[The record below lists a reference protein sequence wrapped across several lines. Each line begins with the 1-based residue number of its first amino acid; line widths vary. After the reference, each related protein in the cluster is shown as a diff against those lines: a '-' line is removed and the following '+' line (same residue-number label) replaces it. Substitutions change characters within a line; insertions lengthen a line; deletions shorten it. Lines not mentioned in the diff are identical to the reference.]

1 VNKVRSLILMAVAVA
16 LGTWLWGFFFPNP
29 EKIIRARLREI
40 SERASFPANQAPFA
54 ALSDVQRLCAMVS
67 PDVTIQVNAPG
78 AGHHSI
84 QGREDLRQGAI
95 GWRASV
101 NGAKVEFPDI
111 AVTVAPDKQS
121 AEVLLTLKARV
132 PTEPDS
138 IYEEMK
144 VAFRKL
150 DGNWLVTRA
159 ETVRMLR

>member
-1 VNKVRSLILMAVAVA
+1 MSKVRGLLLLAVA
-16 LGTWLWGFFFPNP
+16 LVVGVWLWGRFFPNP
-29 EKIIRARLREI
+29 EKVIRARLREI

-54 ALSDVQRLCAMVS
+54 AFSDVQRLCALVS

-78 AGHHSI
+78 AGPRSI
-84 QGREDLRQGAI
+84 EGREDLRQALGI
-95 GWRASV
+95 WRSMV

-121 AEVLLTLKARV
+121 AEVMLTVKARV

-150 DGNWLVTRA
+150 DGNWLLTHA

>member
-1 VNKVRSLILMAVAVA
+1 MSKLRGVILVVVVVA
-16 LGTWLWGFFFPNP
+16 LGVWLWGVFFPNP
-29 EKIIRARLREI
+29 ERIIRARLREI
-40 SERASFPANQAPFA
+40 AERASFPANQSPFA
-54 ALSDVQRLCAMVS
+54 ALSDVQRLCALVS
-67 PDVTIQVNAPG
+67 PDVTIQVNAPA
-78 AGHHSI
+78 AGHRSI
-84 QGREDLRQGAI
+84 EGREDLRHATMF
-95 GWRASV
+95 WRSNV

-121 AEVLLTLKARV
+121 AEVLLTVKARV

-150 DGNWLVTRA
+150 DGNWLVTHA